1 MVRLYRDANPDRVIN
16 LAAEVGG
23 ISANK
28 ANPRRD
34 QDRLP
39 RNNVATKSWQTG
51 HRWAQAE
58 HASLS

>member
-1 MVRLYRDANPDRVIN
+1 VARHYRDANPDLVIN

-23 ISANK
+23 IGANK

-39 RNNVATKSWQTG
+39 RKNVAT
-51 HRWAQAE
+51 
-58 HASLS
+58 